1 MGGWPGLVPP
11 APRTHSQTPWRLLSG
26 CPHPLW
32 ARRPI
37 PRHAPALA
45 SPLLSESRGHLA
57 VVGPRC
63 PHYHCDSLV
72 CLLTLTLRASA
83 VSVFYQE
90 YQCPVSGQ
98 PVPGDGGAPRLALK
112 APSVTRLLRPVWS
125 QICWEKKTQTPIQYP
140 ECKTNELACS
150 VNTDEMFTN
159 VCVFISLYIYIY
171 V

>member
-1 MGGWPGLVPP
+1 MNPRSRVSAALPWVAGL
-11 APRTHSQTPWRLLSG
+11 ALYLLPRGPISRHPSVSSQAALP
-26 CPHPLW
+26 
-32 ARRPI
+32 RRV
-37 PRHAPALA
+37 PALA

-72 CLLTLTLRASA
+72 CLLALTLRAWA

-90 YQCPVSGQ
+90 YQCPVSSQ

-140 ECKTNELACS
+140 ECKANELAC
-150 VNTDEMFTN
+150 
-159 VCVFISLYIYIY
+159 
-171 V
+171 